1 MVIYINIRVVLIFLV
16 NARLV
21 KELRDFFLECKCFM
35 FCFVFFLTSFMLS
48 KWIFSAFVFFLKDT
62 PLTWELM
69 LYSGMA
75 HPLYSFAFAFD
86 VLLKVLPQDSRM
98 LVVISL

>member
-1 MVIYINIRVVLIFLV
+1 MFYVLLCI
-16 NARLV
+16 
-21 KELRDFFLECKCFM
+21 
-35 FCFVFFLTSFMLS
+35 FLTSFMLS
-48 KWIFSAFVFFLKDT
+48 KWMFSAFVFFLKDT

-75 HPLYSFAFAFD
+75 HPLYSFGFAFD

-98 LVVISL
+98 LGVISL

>member
-35 FCFVFFLTSFMLS
+35 FCFVFFFKLALCFML
-48 KWIFSAFVFFLKDT
+48 SAFVFFLKDT

-75 HPLYSFAFAFD
+75 HPL
-86 VLLKVLPQDSRM
+86 VLPLMFS
-98 LVVISL
+98 

>member
-1 MVIYINIRVVLIFLV
+1 MFYVLLCI
-16 NARLV
+16 
-21 KELRDFFLECKCFM
+21 
-35 FCFVFFLTSFMLS
+35 FLTSFMLS
-48 KWIFSAFVFFLKDT
+48 KWIFSAIVFFLKDT
-62 PLTWELM
+62 PLTWKLM

>member
-1 MVIYINIRVVLIFLV
+1 
-16 NARLV
+16 
-21 KELRDFFLECKCFM
+21 
-35 FCFVFFLTSFMLS
+35 ML
-48 KWIFSAFVFFLKDT
+48 SAFVFFLKDT

-75 HPLYSFAFAFD
+75 HPLYSFGFAFD